1 MLNLSYDAVIIGAG
15 AAGSMCAIAAAQ
27 RGRKVMLIDHSK
39 KFGEKIRISGGG
51 KCNFTNTHCGPNNFI
66 SSNPR
71 FCISA
76 LNQYTQKDFINLI
89 EGQKIPYHEKKL
101 GQLFC
106 DRSAKDILALLKD
119 LASKYQVDIS
129 LAEKIIAVQKIESG
143 FTIATTDKK
152 ITSES
157 LVIASGGLSIPKIGA
172 TKFGYE
178 IAASFKHDII
188 EPRPGLV
195 PLTFENDLLAH
206 CMHLSGLSLCAE
218 VTFEKHSF
226 QDGLLFTH
234 RGLSGPA
241 ILQISSYWQD
251 GKSLTIDL
259 LPEYDLETFLKKK
272 KKAQNIQ
279 NVQNILSDILPKRL
293 AQQICLE
300 TRTSGSLANISN
312 SQVQALRDRVN
323 RWQVTPTGTE
333 GYRTAEVTVGGVNT
347 RELSSKTME
356 SQLQPGLYFVGEVLD
371 VTGHLGG
378 HNFQWAWSSGW
389 VAGQNI

>member
-1 MLNLSYDAVIIGAG
+1 
-15 AAGSMCAIAAAQ
+15 MCAITAAK

-51 KCNFTNTHCGPNNFI
+51 KCNFTNTHCGPDNFI

-76 LNQYTQKDFINLI
+76 LNQYTQKNFIDLI
-89 EGQKIPYHEKKL
+89 ESQNIPYHEKKL

-119 LASKYQVDIS
+119 LASKYNVDIS
-129 LAEKIIAVQKIESG
+129 LAEKIIDVKKVESG
-143 FTIATTDKK
+143 FKITTADKK
-152 ITSES
+152 ITSQA

-172 TKFGYE
+172 TRFGYE
-178 IAASFKHDII
+178 IAQSFNHEII
-188 EPRPGLV
+188 KPRPGLV

-206 CMHLSGLSLCAE
+206 CKHLSGLSLSAE
-218 VTFEKHSF
+218 VTFEKTSF
-226 QDGLLFTH
+226 REGLLFTH
-234 RGLSGPA
+234 RGLSGPV
-241 ILQISSYWQD
+241 ILQISSYWRD
-251 GKSLTIDL
+251 AESLIINL
-259 LPEYDLETFLKKK
+259 LPEYNVKNFLKKK
-272 KKAQNIQ
+272 RNVQNSQNIQ
-279 NVQNILSDILPKRL
+279 TILSNILPKRL
-293 AQQICLE
+293 VQQICVE
-300 TRTSGSLANISN
+300 TNISGSLSNMSNIEIQTLS
-312 SQVQALRDRVN
+312 DRIN
-323 RWQVTPTGTE
+323 YWQVSPTGTE

-347 RELSSKTME
+347 HELSSKTME
-356 SQLQPGLYFVGEVLD
+356 SNLQPRLYFVGEVVD

>member
-15 AAGSMCAIAAAQ
+15 AAGSMCAITAAK

-51 KCNFTNTHCGPNNFI
+51 KCNFTNAHCGPDNFI
-66 SSNPR
+66 STNPR

-76 LNQYTQKDFINLI
+76 LNQYTQKDFIDLI
-89 EGQKIPYHEKKL
+89 ESQNIPYHEKKL

-119 LASKYQVDIS
+119 LASKYKVHIS
-129 LAEKIIAVQKIESG
+129 LAENNIEVQKVESG
-143 FTIATTDKK
+143 FKIATADKK
-152 ITSES
+152 IMCQA

-172 TKFGYE
+172 TRFGYE
-178 IAASFKHDII
+178 IAQSFNHEII
-188 EPRPGLV
+188 KPRPGLV

-206 CMHLSGLSLCAE
+206 CKHLSGLSLCAE
-218 VTFEKHSF
+218 VTFEKTSF
-226 QDGLLFTH
+226 REGLLFTH
-234 RGLSGPA
+234 RGLSGPV
-241 ILQISSYWQD
+241 ILQISSYWRD
-251 GKSLTIDL
+251 GESLIIDL
-259 LPEYDLETFLKKK
+259 LPKHNVKNFLKKK
-272 KKAQNIQ
+272 RNVQNPQNIQ
-279 NVQNILSDILPKRL
+279 TILSDILPKRL
-293 AQQICLE
+293 VQQICVE
-300 TRTSGSLANISN
+300 TNISGSLANISN
-312 SQVQALRDRVN
+312 IEIQKLSDRIN
-323 RWQVTPTGTE
+323 HWQVGPTGTE

-347 RELSSKTME
+347 RELTSKTME
-356 SQLQPGLYFVGEVLD
+356 SNLQPGLYFVGEVVD